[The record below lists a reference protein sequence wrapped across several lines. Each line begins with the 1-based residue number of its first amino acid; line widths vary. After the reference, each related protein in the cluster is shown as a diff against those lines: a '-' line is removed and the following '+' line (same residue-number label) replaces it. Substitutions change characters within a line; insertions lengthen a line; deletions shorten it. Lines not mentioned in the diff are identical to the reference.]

1 MCNPARAASQLAPT
15 TTTATNPRPRTGRT
29 SGAKA
34 ARAGRRG
41 QGAGRGRPAARPTST
56 EVRHTNVPFSHPSEV
71 YPQKDG
77 RKVRSRWE
85 GTFTFRPAPRGRLD
99 MPDVEPH
106 RVLHGRLP
114 EGSASGSRR
123 PADSSGRCRRLPPPA
138 APTVPSGSRSVRFR
152 LEIGPGELGAP
163 AAGYQ
168 FGPGTLKDPTLKD
181 SKDPQEAD
189 LEPPFPP
196 DARPRPLT
204 YDHASQRTTA
214 RTGHLTPPWN
224 QPFGPV
230 AARRPKG
237 CCNRVQAGRTGPG
250 PRCRVVSPGPRACG
264 IEGLPGFP
272 AVRESA
278 PSFAGANCRGSL
290 RPRRLSAG
298 PVAGSRPSWPAP
310 SGGSHYVTLQT

>member
-1 MCNPARAASQLAPT
+1 MGERYVDV
-15 TTTATNPRPRTGRT
+15 G
-29 SGAKA
+29 
-34 ARAGRRG
+34 
-41 QGAGRGRPAARPTST
+41 
-56 EVRHTNVPFSHPSEV
+56 
-71 YPQKDG
+71 
-77 RKVRSRWE
+77 KVRSRSGPLHAGARTWR
-85 GTFTFRPAPRGRLD
+85 GDGGIHRRAPAAPHGRPD
-99 MPDVEPH
+99 VPDVEPH

-123 PADSSGRCRRLPPPA
+123 PADSSDRCRRLPPPA
-138 APTVPSGSRSVRFR
+138 TPTVPFAI
-152 LEIGPGELGAP
+152 EIGPLPARDRSRGTRGARCRVSI
-163 AAGYQ
+163 
-168 FGPGTLKDPTLKD
+168 GPGTLKDPTLKD